1 MTENGQAAQPPAAA
15 AAGAAATPVT
25 LTPTLPGSKLA
36 IPVVLSEAKLDSPS
50 FRATAHHFA
59 DQVDAIEKWLDGYAK
74 TTAKLC
80 HDMLGLEET
89 INSYLSKILPPP
101 VITSLDHDYTA
112 LALKRLGDGTREWW
126 TSVVGMA
133 RTMDTLSVEPVRN
146 FQHGD
151 LRSFRET
158 KRTLELAQKA
168 FDTAL
173 GRYVGQSKTKEPSS
187 LREDAF
193 AVFETR
199 KAYLK
204 ASMDFCQLAPQLRL
218 TLDKLLIRV
227 SSDIWRE
234 VKRSRDTIG
243 NNFAKYGHEMDRV
256 KGWTKEME
264 LAEPAFKRELQAVRR
279 ELEENA
285 LASFAPSRELDHYSA
300 STVPFLGSRGPMSV
314 TPHAKSSGKSEMQG
328 WLYMRTIAGKPARHT
343 WIRRWYY
350 CRDGKFGWLIN
361 VPQGVLQGDEI
372 GILLCNAKPAVAEE
386 RRFCFEIKTKIQ
398 TLLLQAESQAELMEW
413 LEVFEVAKKRAF
425 EASIGREASTL
436 PGGVDPAFAVTP
448 PSLPEF
454 SAKALDAQVSADDS
468 NADRSGNLPVPGT
481 EGGLIP
487 RASFDINPA
496 APPKRSATSALVREE
511 GESSR
516 EHAARIMQKLD
527 LHRKA
532 FASNSDSTA
541 APPSPMPPAG
551 GIASLISAS
560 HGLLPGYPPP
570 VVGQIST
577 AKGLA
582 ASLGPESQPG
592 SLGPATLAK
601 PPAATSLSRTAVAYS
616 SERVLN
622 AIAPNMMPTAI
633 LANYWGSNAWT
644 QESMPKTNR
653 VDLNPDDPFG
663 PNSPTITMT
672 AARDGNE
679 LKSPTSI
686 HKKSVSMDTTVVNQ
700 AQDRPLQETFPSNY
714 PVELKTNSAQFRLLF
729 PGVPLDEKLV
739 LVFRASWTSTAEGK
753 PDTQK
758 LEGNGRVYV
767 TSEGNMYF
775 YGHQLGLVVTY
786 AFSLDRITEVT
797 AAPGKDCD
805 FIFLHLAQDE
815 HNPFSRITIK
825 TFLENLDLLHARL
838 NLLIDDL
845 QAEEPMDIQELIRT
859 FIEIEKDILAMK
871 RRPSVESWEDLSASE
886 LPEDGTA
893 SRTVSPRPHEF
904 TFPSRTRTT
913 RRRRSKVRLPTH
925 PVLYE
930 PDDMQLKVAERH
942 FEISAKA
949 CFHVLFGD
957 KSFVFPK
964 LYFDRRA
971 QQITQGPWTTVDGR
985 MQRVFQF
992 NVDYKQRFIGQ
1003 SKNEGVT
1010 DYQTIELFEDHVTY
1024 VVSHVKTLWH
1034 LPHAD
1039 TFKLVTKVVITHV
1052 GKSKCKLALFSKI
1065 VWDNAPTIGKRIIE
1079 REARQDAEHDGEE
1092 LAEIATDQ
1100 VRKLGAHSRTK
1111 RAIQIYGAVGQ
1122 QTQAL
1127 TFTPGDAAKADAA
1140 TRARRPRINPR
1151 TLGAMILDTIRS
1163 FAESVASTLVMFALA
1178 GVRRLWSALS
1188 AQRLLL
1194 ALLAFSVVTNLT
1206 LSSQGAAAWWADR
1219 RAASFMRRVGV
1230 GPNPTMSK
1238 AIYLVDLDEAARGS
1252 ASALLSPSS
1261 GAANEEEANYARL
1274 RDESYCYATFQTI
1287 ANATDMDAV
1296 QYHHHHQHHPQH
1308 HADDGSGSGDSGS
1321 GWLASPESRAAARRL
1336 RRTRQR
1342 LGGYRHDLLVA
1353 MRLVNSVEREL
1364 LRSEWE
1370 NWLLDENL
1378 RCDQVAEAL
1387 ALAGRRGSDSD
1398 NATTAS
1404 SASVTPSAAGAGGGD
1419 GGQKVLGGE
1428 EGGDGGADADAGG
1441 KEGRERKR
1449 ENLRAW
1455 YHEYCGSCRE
1465 DRDVVLRS
1473 RERWSLV

>member
-1 MTENGQAAQPPAAA
+1 MADKGQAIQPAAA
-15 AAGAAATPVT
+15 AATAAAASAAADAVILKSTN
-25 LTPTLPGSKLA
+25 SKLT
-36 IPVVLSEAKLDSPS
+36 IPVSLTEAQLDSPS
-50 FRATAHHFA
+50 FRALAQHFS

-74 TTAKLC
+74 TTAKLS

-101 VITSLDHDYTA
+101 AIGSLDHDYTA
-112 LALKRLGDGTREWW
+112 LALKRLGDGSREWW
-126 TSVVGMA
+126 TSVLGTAKKLESM
-133 RTMDTLSVEPVRN
+133 SVEPIRN

-151 LRSFRET
+151 LRSFKET
-158 KRTLELAQKA
+158 KRNLENTQKA

-173 GRYVGQSKTKEPSS
+173 SRYVAQSKTKEPSS

-227 SSDIWRE
+227 SSDVWRE
-234 VKRSRDTIG
+234 LKRTKDGTGS
-243 NNFAKYGHEMDRV
+243 FAKYGHEMDRV
-256 KGWTKEME
+256 KGWTKDME
-264 LAEPAFKRELQAVRR
+264 LAEPAFKRELQTVRR

-285 LASFAPSRELDHYSA
+285 LAAFAPTRELDHYSA

-314 TPHAKSSGKSEMQG
+314 TPHQKTSGKSEKHG
-328 WLYMRTIAGKPARHT
+328 WLYLRTIAGKPARHT

-372 GILLCNAKPAVAEE
+372 GILLCNAKPSVAEE

-398 TLLLQAESQAELMEW
+398 TLLLQAETQADLMEW

-448 PSLPEF
+448 PSIPEF
-454 SAKALDAQVSADDS
+454 SAKALDAQVGLGIDDGS
-468 NADRSGNLPVPGT
+468 GSADRSGTLPVPGA

-532 FASNSDSTA
+532 FASGSDPAA
-541 APPSPMPPAG
+541 APPSPMPPAAG

-570 VVGQIST
+570 VVGQMTVS
-577 AKGLA
+577 KGLA

-601 PPAATSLSRTAVAYS
+601 PPAATSLSKTAVAYS

-622 AIAPNMMPTAI
+622 AVTNTIPTAI

-644 QESMPKTNR
+644 QESMPRATNT
-653 VDLNPDDPFG
+653 DLNPEDPFG
-663 PNSPTITMT
+663 PNSPSITMT
-672 AARDGNE
+672 REGGE
-679 LKSPTSI
+679 LKSPSST
-686 HKKSVSMDTTVVNQ
+686 HKKSVSMDTTVINQ
-700 AQDRPLQETFPSNY
+700 AQERPTQESFPDNY

-739 LVFRASWTSTAEGK
+739 LVVRASWTSTAEGR
-753 PDTQK
+753 PESQK
-758 LEGNGRVYV
+758 LEGSGRVYV
-767 TSEGNMYF
+767 TSEGNMFF

-805 FIFLHLAQDE
+805 FIFLHLAQDV
-815 HNPFSRITIK
+815 HNPFNRITIK

-845 QAEEPMDIQELIRT
+845 QAEEPMGIQELIRT
-859 FIEIEKDILAMK
+859 FIDLERDVLAMK
-871 RRPSVESWEDLSASE
+871 RSPSVDSWDDASASE
-886 LPEDGTA
+886 LPDDGAA
-893 SRTVSPRPHEF
+893 SRTVSPRPHELSV
-904 TFPSRTRTT
+904 PIRSRTT
-913 RRRRSKVRLPTH
+913 RRNRSKVRLPAH
-925 PVLYE
+925 PVVYE
-930 PDDMQLKVAERH
+930 PEDMDLKVAERH

-964 LYFDRRA
+964 LYFNRRA
-971 QQITQGPWTTVDGR
+971 RQIAQGPWTSVDGR
-985 MQRVFQF
+985 LRRTFQF

-1010 DYQTIELFEDHVTY
+1010 DYQTIEVFEDHVTY
-1024 VVSHVKTLWH
+1024 VVAHAKTLWH

-1052 GKSKCKLALFSKI
+1052 GKSKCKLALYNKI
-1065 VWDNAPTIGKRIIE
+1065 VWSNAPTIGKRIIE
-1079 REARQDAEHDGEE
+1079 REARQDAEQGGEE

-1111 RAIQIYGAVGQ
+1111 RAIQVYGNVGQ
-1122 QTQAL
+1122 QTHVL
-1127 TFTPGDAAKADAA
+1127 TFAPGDADADAE
-1140 TRARRPRINPR
+1140 RKPRINPR
-1151 TLGAMILDTIRS
+1151 TLGSMILDTIRS
-1163 FAESVASTLVMFALA
+1163 FAESVASSLVMFIFA
-1178 GVRRLWSALS
+1178 GVRKLWSALS

-1194 ALLAFSVVTNLT
+1194 ALLALSTLTNLT
-1206 LSSQGAAAWWADR
+1206 LSSQGAWSWWADR

-1230 GPNPTMSK
+1230 GPNLVMSK
-1238 AIYLVDLDEAARGS
+1238 AIYLADLDEAARGS
-1252 ASALLSPSS
+1252 SSSPLLSPYPSTAS
-1261 GAANEEEANYARL
+1261 AAADEDDFARI
-1274 RDESYCYATFQTI
+1274 RGESYCYATFQAI
-1287 ANATDMDAV
+1287 ANATDMDVVYAAADNNGD
-1296 QYHHHHQHHPQH
+1296 
-1308 HADDGSGSGDSGS
+1308 HAGGSAAAEGFVT
-1321 GWLASPESRAAARRL
+1321 PESRAAARRL

-1342 LGGYRHDLLVA
+1342 LGSYRHDLLVA

-1370 NWLLDENL
+1370 NWVLDENL
-1378 RCDQVAEAL
+1378 RCDQVADVL
-1387 ALAGRRGSDSD
+1387 ALADRGGNETSGQDD
-1398 NATTAS
+1398 VKGKGKGKEKENAAP
-1404 SASVTPSAAGAGGGD
+1404 SVGAGDD
-1419 GGQKVLGGE
+1419 GEQKIL
-1428 EGGDGGADADAGG
+1428 GGADDDGDG
-1441 KEGRERKR
+1441 DGRDRRR

-1455 YHEYCGSCRE
+1455 FHEYCGSCRE